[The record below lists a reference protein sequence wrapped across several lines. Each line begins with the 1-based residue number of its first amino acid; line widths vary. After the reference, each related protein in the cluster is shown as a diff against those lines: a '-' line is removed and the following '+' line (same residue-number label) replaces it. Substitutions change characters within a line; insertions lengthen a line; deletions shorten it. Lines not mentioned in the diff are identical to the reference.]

1 MGRAKQK
8 DRDAQRPDETYFQW
22 RSRLLRQR
30 QEQRDKDEP
39 IIPAEALKHGDY
51 QTALVLDPSGDTR
64 NAARTL
70 INRGGDPVARWE
82 AKGKLSDNQLV
93 AIAHCQRLWRLAGHA
108 SRITAN
114 YGERIPGQGSSER
127 ACLNEIE
134 ARQDLER
141 LSTRFK
147 RYWDVF
153 ENVCRHGHSAGTAG
167 EVSGLIH
174 GRSAMDRAHTI
185 VCMVADMVFDEERL

>member
-39 IIPAEALKHGDY
+39 IIPAEALKHGSY
-51 QTALVLDPSGDTR
+51 ETRFVTHAESNTKAQTVV
-64 NAARTL
+64 
-70 INRGGDPVARWE
+70 NRGGDPVSRWE
-82 AKGKLSDNQLV
+82 NAGKLSDNQMV
-93 AIAHCQRLWRLAGHA
+93 AIAHCQRLWRLAGLET
-108 SRITAN
+108 RVTAN

-134 ARQDLER
+134 ARQDLQ
-141 LSTRFK
+141 RFRNQFPGK
-147 RYWDVF
+147 YFDVF
-153 ENVCRHGHSAGTAG
+153 ENVCRFGHSAGQAG
-167 EVSGLIH
+167 ECLGYGS
-174 GRSAMDRAHTI
+174 RSAETRAHMI
-185 VCMVADMVFDEERL
+185 VCMVADFIFDWERL